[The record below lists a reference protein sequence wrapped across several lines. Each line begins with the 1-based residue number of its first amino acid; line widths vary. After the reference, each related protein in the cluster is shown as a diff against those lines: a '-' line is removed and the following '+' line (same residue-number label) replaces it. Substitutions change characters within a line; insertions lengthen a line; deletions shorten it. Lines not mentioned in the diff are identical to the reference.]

1 MLTILFYIP
10 KKLIM
15 EERRYPIVI
24 FEVKHEDGRIE
35 YQQRYDVPQK
45 EYEYL
50 GSIHKIVFP
59 VEYDE
64 KRV

>member
-1 MLTILFYIP
+1 
-10 KKLIM
+10 M